1 MRAVLAVAAC
11 CLIMGACAG
20 LGSWGAA
27 RLRRRINYLSGLIR
41 GVDSLMRD
49 IDYLALPLPE
59 ALEQAADCA
68 GEAAAAFA
76 AAARLLR
83 SGQGLS
89 GSEAWLTALTETDCG
104 DCMPVAACIG
114 AGLGET
120 DAAGQLQQLDACRQR
135 LDLAL
140 EEAEKDLARFGRIWR
155 AGGWCGGAV
164 LILLLL

>member
-11 CLIMGACAG
+11 CLIMGACVG
-20 LGSWGAA
+20 LGSW
-27 RLRRRINYLSGLIR
+27 RRINYLSGLIR